1 MTQYSCDTCKFYSSV
16 KANYLRHINTDK
28 HKHLTEINDMK
39 SSTKSCI
46 KSFAQPLVEHKS
58 IGHKSG
64 DDSNLYVCEHCNTTF
79 SKKYNLKRHQ
89 SKNCKFNA
97 VKNEQKKDKSMIT
110 IKDLETSLGIISG
123 NEGNSSEKGRS
134 NVLTSQSNNV
144 NNNISNSHNVSNIH
158 NDNRVTNINSNNVNS
173 NNIVQQNVI
182 VNNFGKDDWSHVT
195 EGMYIDYLKHPQ
207 TMIPK
212 AFQEVN
218 LNKDVPQNHN
228 IRVANKRSGKVLV
241 WYDHMW
247 NNRNKGESMLSVV
260 DEKYYEIDS
269 FFRNMMEKNPERLM
283 QLMTKSEIKAYQE
296 YSARFDKERD
306 SMNVNDPTKQP
317 INEKLV
323 EDCFYKLVDIL
334 ENMKDR
340 GEFFKSL
347 K

>member
-1 MTQYSCDTCKFYSSV
+1 MTQYSCETCNFRSSV
-16 KANYLRHINTDK
+16 KANYLRHINTEK
-28 HKHLTEINDMK
+28 HRYLSENHDL
-39 SSTKSCI
+39 KSCA
-46 KSFAQPLVEHKS
+46 KSGIQSCVQPFSEPKS
-58 IGHKSG
+58 IGCKTS
-64 DDSNLYVCEHCNTTF
+64 DDNNTFVCKQCNSTF

-89 SKNCKFNA
+89 SKNCKSNA
-97 VKNEQKKDKSMIT
+97 DENEQKKDKSLIT
-110 IKDLETSLGIISG
+110 IKDLELSLGIMSG
-123 NEGNSSEKGRS
+123 TDENTSEKKGS
-134 NVLTSQSNNV
+134 NVLTNQSNNT
-144 NNNISNSHNVSNIH
+144 NNSHNVSNVH

-195 EGMYIDYLKHPQ
+195 EGMYIDYLKHPH

-218 LNKDVPQNHN
+218 LNKDIPQNHN
-228 IRVANKRSGKVLV
+228 IRVANKRNGKVLI

-247 NNRNKGESMLSVV
+247 NNRNKGESMLSLV
-260 DEKYYEIDS
+260 DDKYYEIDS
-269 FFRNMMEKNPERLM
+269 FFRNMMEKNPERLR

-306 SMNVNDPTKQP
+306 SKNVNDPTKQP
-317 INEKLV
+317 INKELV
-323 EDCFYKLVDIL
+323 EDCFYKLVDVL